1 MFSTSELPSTF
12 YSTRPIDFT
21 KEVDT
26 SNVKDKSVI
35 MTGGANGI
43 GAGCATAFAEAGLV
57 CPIGNASSESNMIL
71 QSLRNDTRHQ

>member
-1 MFSTSELPSTF
+1 MSSSSELPSTF
-12 YSTRPIDFT
+12 YSTRPIDFA

-35 MTGGANGI
+35 VTGGANGI

-57 CPIGNASSESNMIL
+57 CSTGGCKCRISHDAPAEP
-71 QSLRNDTRHQ
+71 T